1 MRIPQRARVRGG
13 LIALA
18 AAVLLSGCG
27 GKRAHGPGPAEPR
40 RVVCASP
47 AVAEI
52 VFALGCGDRVVGVS
66 EFTDW
71 PPAAAAKSSIGGAL
85 SPSRERILA
94 LEPDLILAQGKAE
107 ALAEFARGRG
117 IAFRA
122 LPLDTLE
129 DVRNAMAGIA
139 AVLGAEK
146 EGKALW
152 TEMEREFAAL
162 ERREPVSVF
171 IALGHAPGD
180 FSGLMTTGAGT
191 FLDDIVARA
200 GGSNAFF
207 DLQAA
212 WPKVSLEA
220 LVRRHTA
227 LVLDIQSVAG
237 DEARRIALVADWG
250 RFGFAPDQIRVLE
263 EESVLRPGPRAAR
276 AAQIVSQAI
285 WR

>member
-1 MRIPQRARVRGG
+1 MRIPQRTRVHGG

-27 GKRAHGPGPAEPR
+27 GKRAHGPAPAVPR

-47 AVAEI
+47 ATAEI
-52 VFALGCGDRVVGVS
+52 VFALGCGDRVVGTS

-85 SPSRERILA
+85 SPNRERIMA

-107 ALAEFARGRG
+107 ELGGFAKSKG

-129 DVRNAMAGIA
+129 DVRNAITGFA
-139 AVLGAEK
+139 ATLGAEDK
-146 EGKALW
+146 GKALLE
-152 TEMEREFAAL
+152 TMEREFAAL
-162 ERREPVSVF
+162 PRNEPIPVF

-180 FSGLMTTGAGT
+180 WSGLMTTGPGT
-191 FLDDIVARA
+191 FLDQIVARA
-200 GGSNAFF
+200 GGRNVFSET
-207 DLQAA
+207 QAH

-220 LVRRHTA
+220 VVRRHPA
-227 LVLDIQSVAG
+227 LVLDFQTVAG
-237 DEARRIALVADWG
+237 DNARRAALVADWK
-250 RFGFAPDQIRVLE
+250 RFGFSSDQIRILAE
-263 EESVLRPGPRAAR
+263 DYLLRPGPRAAK
-276 AAQIVSQAI
+276 AAEVISQSI
-285 WR
+285 LR